1 MRYLLGTKLNREG
14 SMTRITKCHTEKI
27 PEFAVT
33 LSVHNILPQAIP
45 VQNLDFNADKSYI
58 LSVIMRTISLNKTKG
73 GGL

>member
-14 SMTRITKCHTEKI
+14 SMTRITMRHTAKI
-27 PEFAVT
+27 PEFAVN
-33 LSVHNILPQAIP
+33 LSDHNILPQAIP
-45 VQNLDFNADKSYI
+45 VRNLDFNADKSYI